1 MIKIVT
7 VFGTRPEAIKL
18 APVVRE
24 LSKYPDKIESRVVVT
39 SQHRDLL
46 DTMLD
51 VFGIEPDADLNIMR
65 EGQSLTY
72 VTAIV
77 LDKISAYLTK
87 NPTDILIVQGDTTTT
102 FASAMAAFYHR
113 VDVGHVEAGLR
124 SGKIYDPFPEEFN
137 RTLIGNFAEFNFAP
151 TESNK
156 QNLLDEGVVEDKVYV
171 TGNTAIDS
179 LLNLRGKL
187 SEKTDIILP
196 KTVDEGRL
204 ILMTAHRRES
214 FGGPLIQIFEAV
226 REIAD
231 ANPDVYIVYP
241 VHPNPNVRET
251 ADLIL
256 GNHDRI
262 DLIEPQDYLSF
273 IYLMEKSYLIMTD
286 SGGIQEEA
294 PSLGKPVLVYRNVT
308 ERNEAIEAGTVKLV
322 GTRKEDI
329 IEETQ
334 LLLDDEEEY
343 KRMARA
349 INPYGDGHAAE
360 QIVSIILE
368 NYSRYVI

>member
-1 MIKIVT
+1 
-7 VFGTRPEAIKL
+7 
-18 APVVRE
+18 
-24 LSKYPDKIESRVVVT
+24 
-39 SQHRDLL
+39 
-46 DTMLD
+46 
-51 VFGIEPDADLNIMR
+51 
-65 EGQSLTY
+65 
-72 VTAIV
+72 
-77 LDKISAYLTK
+77 
-87 NPTDILIVQGDTTTT
+87 
-102 FASAMAAFYHR
+102 
-113 VDVGHVEAGLR
+113 
-124 SGKIYDPFPEEFN
+124 
-137 RTLIGNFAEFNFAP
+137 
-151 TESNK
+151 
-156 QNLLDEGVVEDKVYV
+156 
-171 TGNTAIDS
+171 
-179 LLNLRGKL
+179 
-187 SEKTDIILP
+187 
-196 KTVDEGRL
+196 
-204 ILMTAHRRES
+204 MTAHRRES

-231 ANPDVYIVYP
+231 ANPDVHIVYP
-241 VHPNPNVRET
+241 VHPNPNVSET

-262 DLIEPQDYLSF
+262 DLIGPQDYLSF

-329 IEETQ
+329 VEATQ

-343 KRMARA
+343 RRMARA

>member
-1 MIKIVT
+1 MIKVVT

-24 LSKYPDKIESRVVVT
+24 LSKYPDKIDSRVVVT

-51 VFGIEPDADLNIMR
+51 VFGIEPDADLDIMR

-72 VTAIV
+72 VTASV

-87 NPTDILIVQGDTTTT
+87 SPTDVLIVQGDTTTT
-102 FASAMAAFYHR
+102 FAAAIAAFYHR

-156 QNLLDEGVVEDKVYV
+156 QNLLNEGVSEDKVYV

-187 SEKTDIILP
+187 SERTDIILP
-196 KTVDEGRL
+196 KTVDEDRL

-231 ANPDVYIVYP
+231 VNPDVHIVYP

-262 DLIEPQDYLSF
+262 DLIGPQDYLSF

-308 ERNEAIEAGTVKLV
+308 ERNEAIDAGTVKLV

-329 IEETQ
+329 VEETQ
-334 LLLDDEEEY
+334 LLLDNEEEY
-343 KRMARA
+343 RRMARA

-360 QIVSIILE
+360 RITSIILE
-368 NYSRYVI
+368 NYSKYVI